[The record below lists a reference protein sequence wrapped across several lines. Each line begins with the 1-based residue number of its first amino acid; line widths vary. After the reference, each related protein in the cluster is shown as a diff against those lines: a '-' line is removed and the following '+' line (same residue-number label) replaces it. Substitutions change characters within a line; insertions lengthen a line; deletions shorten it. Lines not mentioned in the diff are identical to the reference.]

1 MKLFFIKGRGFQK
14 ADHALRLSMFQSL
27 LENSLNNLII
37 GQSWRVQA
45 AGADDLVGL
54 IQMKLSGL
62 ITATGKSLPPLLLM
76 EGKTWMALLFSALR
90 EHCISINI
98 ALKWLFLSFFFSLI
112 YPLVLN
118 WLIFIKILHTFRIT
132 IIGKKEHRGNKKWAG
147 GKGMTFYHVCD
158 FFLFDIH
165 LHAFLLE
172 RKLSRKHWWRSRSE
186 VKRQLKKQ

>member
-1 MKLFFIKGRGFQK
+1 MVRLRQSFQK

-54 IQMKLSGL
+54 IQMNLS
-62 ITATGKSLPPLLLM
+62 GKSLPPLLLM
-76 EGKTWMALLFSALR
+76 EGNTWTALLFSALR

-98 ALKWLFLSFFFSLI
+98 ALKWLFLSFFLSLI

-147 GKGMTFYHVCD
+147 GKGMTFYHMCD
-158 FFLFDIH
+158 FFLFHIH

-172 RKLSRKHWWRSRSE
+172 RK
-186 VKRQLKKQ
+186 